1 METKKIELT
10 CIGCPMG
17 CQLTAVLE
25 DGQVTRV
32 TGNTCPRG
40 DAYARKEVTAPT
52 RIVTSTVRVTGG
64 TLAMVSC
71 KTRSDIPKGKIFDV
85 VRALKDVEVPA
96 PITIGQ
102 VLAENVAGTGVDVIA
117 TKGVKLEQ

>member
-1 METKKIELT
+1 METRNLI

-17 CQLTAVLE
+17 CPLTVELENGAVA
-25 DGQVTRV
+25 RV

-40 DAYARKEVTAPT
+40 DAYARKEVTHPT

-64 TLAMVSC
+64 ALPAVSC
-71 KTRSDIPKGKIFDV
+71 KTRTDVPKDRIFAV

-96 PITIGQ
+96 PVTIGQ
-102 VLAENVAGTGVDVIA
+102 VLLEDAAGTGVAVVA
-117 TKGVKLEQ
+117 TKNVPARG

>member
-17 CQLTAVLE
+17 CQLTAEVE
-25 DGQVTRV
+25 NGTVTSV
-32 TGNTCPRG
+32 SGNTCPRG
-40 DAYARKEVTAPT
+40 EAYARKECVAPVRTVTG
-52 RIVTSTVRVTGG
+52 TVRVTGG

-85 VRALKDVEVPA
+85 VHALKDVEVPA

-102 VLAENVAGTGVDVIA
+102 VLAENVAGTGVDIIA
-117 TKGVKLEQ
+117 TKNIAHA